1 VPYALDIGSYEN
13 LLGVEVEVYC
23 LAGLDSRFC
32 TRRFEENLDK
42 PSSIVD
48 IVDQAITQGKIVL
61 LVSTA
66 LSGFEK
72 VLAEVED
79 LGRNPFLLEA
89 TGIPEAMLS
98 GLSLDSV
105 ISFHLGLITLTVGE
119 RRRARKVYPPVT
131 RRQLLRNL
139 FIVKPYYAIQP
150 KEIPGKKCGSCP
162 YNAIRD
168 DGFLDAGRCRGC
180 MLCLTRCGLAPIWT
194 GPAALAYTYKFVEEA
209 MLDGVVFICRSQLG
223 LLDSKA
229 VEASPAR
236 LIAFHVP
243 CISWLNPQLLRALE
257 SLDVYT
263 TVLYD
268 SGLCKDCKLS
278 KAAEIAVSMLREE
291 GIEVSDSL
299 TPASMHAFEGYSRP
313 KRSGDE
319 VASVLASAAKR
330 EGLRSASH

>member
-1 VPYALDIGSYEN
+1 LDHRDVES
-13 LLGVEVEVYC
+13 LLGGEVEVYC

-32 TRRFEENLDK
+32 TRRFEEDMSK
-42 PSSIVD
+42 TSRVVD
-48 IVDQAITQGKIVL
+48 LVDPAVTQDKIVL
-61 LVSTA
+61 LVSTG

-89 TGIPEAMLS
+89 TGVPEAMLS

-105 ISFHLGLITLTVGE
+105 VSFHLGLIALTAGE

-131 RRQLLRNL
+131 RRQLLKNL

-150 KEIPGKKCGSCP
+150 REVPQGCSSGCP
-162 YNAIRD
+162 YSAVGEGGAVDRS
-168 DGFLDAGRCRGC
+168 RCRGC
-180 MLCLTRCGLAPIWT
+180 MLCLTRCGLSPVWT
-194 GPAALAYTYKFVEEA
+194 GPAAIAYTYKFVEESS
-209 MLDGVVFICRSQLG
+209 LDGVVFVCRSQLG

-243 CISWLNPQLLRALE
+243 CISWLNPRLLRALE
-257 SLDVYT
+257 GLDVYT
-263 TVLYD
+263 MVLYD
-268 SGLCKDCKLS
+268 LQRCSGCRVS
-278 KAAEIAVSMLREE
+278 EAAEAAAGMLRGA

-299 TPASMHAFEGYSRP
+299 TPASMHAFKGYSRP
-313 KRSGDE
+313 RRSSE
-319 VASVLASAAKR
+319 EIALALAAAA
-330 EGLRSASH
+330 EGEGSGPASH